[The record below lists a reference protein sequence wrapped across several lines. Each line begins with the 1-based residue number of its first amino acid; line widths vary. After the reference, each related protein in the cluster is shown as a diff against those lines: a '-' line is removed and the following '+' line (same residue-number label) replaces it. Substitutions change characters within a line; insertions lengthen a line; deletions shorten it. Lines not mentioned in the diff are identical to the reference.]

1 MRKHQ
6 AELLYF
12 FRGRGA
18 RPQYAAD
25 LAQESWSRLI
35 RYCNVQEPASLR
47 GLLFTIARN
56 VLHNHWRW
64 NGLHQIEQPTDFS
77 SVEVASELHGLER
90 QWQARSSLPTLEAAV
105 EQLPDKCRTVF
116 LLSRLEGLSNAEVR
130 HRCSISGKMG
140 EKPP

>member
-77 SVEVASELHGLER
+77 SVEVASELPGLER
-90 QWQARSSLPTLEAAV
+90 QWQARRSLQTLEAAV
-105 EQLPDKCRTVF
+105 EDRKSV
-116 LLSRLEGLSNAEVR
+116 G
-130 HRCSISGKMG
+130 SGKSVSVRVDHG
-140 EKPP
+140 GSRSIKQQQEIE

>member
-77 SVEVASELHGLER
+77 SVEVASELPGLER
-90 QWQARSSLPTLEAAV
+90 QWQARPSLQTLEAAV
-105 EQLPDKCRTVF
+105 EQLPDTSRTVSLF
-116 LLSRLEGLSNAEVR
+116 SGIEGQSNAMLVQPCAISVR
-130 HRCSISGKMG
+130 EEESRV
-140 EKPP
+140 